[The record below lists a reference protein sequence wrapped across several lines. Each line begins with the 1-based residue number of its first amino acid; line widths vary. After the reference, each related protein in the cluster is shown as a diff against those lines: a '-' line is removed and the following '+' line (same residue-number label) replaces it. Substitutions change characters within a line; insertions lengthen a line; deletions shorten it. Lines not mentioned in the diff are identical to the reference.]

1 MEGTTLT
8 YRHSGRLTILSILA
22 ILLALPFSTNS
33 QVGQSRFGVPG
44 ACRNFPTP
52 PAIVDIIDSGSANA
66 SVQHCA
72 DQCVAQVPALDRAVI
87 GASLQG
93 GRTLI
98 SCGCYNSARPIPSA
112 QVDITGCDTLCPMD
126 GNSCGKSTN
135 GNLWTVYA
143 VVAAR
148 PGDVNSGPGRV
159 PATGGST
166 TTIVVA
172 VIGAAVVAIAG
183 VGIFLYKRQRR
194 NAARRKIGST
204 SSFKGPTDMGGGGAM
219 GMDIDMSLMRP
230 DPSAGFGPRK
240 EASAPKKNNLDVEW
254 GFDNDR
260 PSEFGTL
267 QSKRVTIAVASD
279 NVRTKSVSNSPSNT
293 SILSEAT
300 TQMATL
306 DRRSRLAESPEA
318 PFGARVSS
326 GPGLGSLERVIMS
339 IGSTSDSGDNVSP
352 PPNTAM
358 QVVPP
363 RTRSQPSYNGS
374 NNIIAMPVRI
384 PSVIIP
390 VPNKNE
396 AKADK
401 ELMSRGRSDSG
412 YGVSLERNFPHRA
425 SQVAPA
431 PPVPAMPLNYQSS
444 INSTQYSTPA
454 PQPVVVAPPRT
465 ASAVEN
471 ANGKGTRRTP
481 SLRIRTDVK
490 PGAPVNRMQA
500 PPRKASQPPG
510 VRSTPAQVQAAVSKV
525 LKPVERGYSV
535 SIDISPVKAP
545 PAAEPVVARPPT
557 SAIYTV
563 SIEEPPAAIRSVK
576 RGPSPSGQRPKPEQP
591 LGRVPSQTS
600 STAGSVSMSKG
611 FPNGGI
617 APPQRPAPTA
627 TLPSLPRTASNSSK
641 VSAGTSASQQSLP
654 ARTPIQI
661 DEQLK
666 NMRDRTVLSRMSS
679 LPESR
684 RQQERTPFSPKV
696 EETSKP
702 QTPSAPTPVV
712 SDVDALVASP
722 RSTSTV
728 NTTDRTALGV
738 KSFHSDMNMV
748 EVQSTPTN
756 DSFVAYSAK
765 IENTASFSNADE
777 EDEMDY
783 QDETSPL
790 LESKW
795 TNSVML
801 GNSFLLNGPRMED
814 KAERSA
820 PNNDNSDDL
829 MLGNSL
835 LLNGPRMDSAV
846 EKVAPYAN
854 ATHEEE
860 SDEEVLVV
868 DEPLAT
874 PMSPPIFM
882 KTAAP
887 APPPYAPSPSSV
899 PSAQEERM
907 ATINAPKLPFPL
919 SQLRSTVATPPMI
932 IPPRREALES
942 NRIVSPPPRTASS
955 ARSMSPGAMSTK
967 SSTVEIV
974 KLPTPREAS
983 PLLKTAAAVNVSTMS
998 PPPRRMP
1005 PGIPEKP
1012 AERQLPTSMS
1022 SLPRPQ
1028 VLADAVVSLSSAS
1041 LDRGTKALSPP
1052 MSPPKTQTPN
1062 PSDFDKGV
1070 LSPGSSFLTSRPPI
1084 PPPPAPE
1091 EQPPPTPKKGGRK
1104 SVRFTLP
1111 PPEEHR
1117 KSRPISARV
1126 SSMVNAEVRAKSV
1139 ARYMQ
1144 AQSSDGT
1151 DTQMTSM
1158 PVRQVSSRLSSL
1170 PKPSGPVLSAYAIG
1184 QQAAIPRMRHPQR
1197 NEKVN
1202 LNAPPSWAQSRDVP
1216 STSDV
1221 NMDGQVDV
1229 MSDEQNEMSLSS
1241 SYSSNAEADMSV
1253 SSFEQSFASNDSVP
1267 IVEIIDDSY
1276 ISERSRSP
1284 VPESSDVVTEL
1295 QEGNHASVDED
1306 DAEEDFLDA
1315 FFDSEDYRDATSSR
1329 ISYIADRDMLSDMPG
1344 DDEPS
1349 IFDRPQRAQSS
1360 MSFLDFLSGN
1370 FADEKDPEAS
1380 EVYVEN
1386 TEDTFEEERY
1396 REQEESVPSIPS
1408 SPTEDDMVDLMPE
1421 VIIPE
1426 YTTGTVSSMQLVMME
1441 ESPVTVAQAE
1451 AVALSYIIE
1460 PVVGHVVATN
1470 VGRMN
1475 SPPPIEDMF
1484 ADVEE
1489 VQVMPVF
1496 AYTTASIVTARSSS
1510 PQSVIRME
1518 LPMDVAVC
1526 VMPILA
1532 YNSASIVTVEAPTAQ
1547 TVVPV
1552 EPVLSEEVLLEEYV
1566 PTFAPQGSEED
1577 LPVMDSEMLPSAT
1590 DSLNDDDRD
1599 SSVDDREEEQGFD
1612 FDDSP
1617 ISPTYS
1623 IGSELEVESS
1633 MPVTHEQSIRAVV
1646 DDEFIPVVAEDM
1658 EMDLAE
1664 ASSAADVEPF
1674 DTDAVEMETTPLG
1687 VTHSDSATVESPVT
1701 PQMEK
1706 ERSQFDM
1713 LDKLLHEMDSL
1724 EPNETLTATSPV
1736 GSESFL
1742 EDIFAAPPVAP
1753 LNEGM
1758 ASPVESEDSDDN
1770 IFAAGRYDTVDE
1782 PELED
1787 VAGPVDDH
1795 DDDDESEQEEPAI
1808 ITDMMVHDFD
1818 SDAEEVASVPVDD
1831 VVLPVELEASPAIV
1845 ERLLMPEDTDFPM
1858 SEDVSVTLDTDA
1870 GSDTEDDEDEKNSAL
1885 TEDASDLL
1893 AAELMLTDA
1902 PLEAVVSPVVVG
1914 DEFADDLVAAAVAEP
1929 ASAATSLEDE
1939 EVMEV
1944 AQASDDMESEAEE
1957 AGERMPRES
1966 IYIEE
1971 DSVLEEIAQA
1981 KALAAALMSD
1991 DPSTDKAENLSQY
2004 SEVDNFATMS
2014 PDTLDAVADHPIL
2027 SPRAEPPQVDMDF
2040 DEEEEAMM
2048 AAVAQAKA
2056 IAMRMMEEDQ
2066 AAESPKTSEPVVSSE
2081 QANTAESAREYI
2093 EDVSDDEDAMAAVA
2107 EAKRLAQA
2115 MLEADA
2121 DTLATTSD
2129 NEELLPPP
2137 PPQKDAHVIDAAGE
2151 REEQE
2156 DDADLEFVLDAVKRT
2171 LESSRIIA
2179 GELCTGTDTSIVSA
2193 GKSVLATLQGQMKVV
2208 DRLMKRDSI
2217 IEVDPSMLM
2226 ELSQLKLNLRSEI
2239 EELNDL
2245 CGDQVEAVDLR
2256 NGWDS
2261 DEESDGQNNDRRQSM
2276 SLAKEARKSLVMIEE
2291 TLSNRRKSMVRKSMV
2306 RKSFLPVPSKGS
2318 NEKGTDGM
2326 RV

>member
-1 MEGTTLT
+1 
-8 YRHSGRLTILSILA
+8 
-22 ILLALPFSTNS
+22 
-33 QVGQSRFGVPG
+33 
-44 ACRNFPTP
+44 
-52 PAIVDIIDSGSANA
+52 
-66 SVQHCA
+66 
-72 DQCVAQVPALDRAVI
+72 
-87 GASLQG
+87 
-93 GRTLI
+93 
-98 SCGCYNSARPIPSA
+98 
-112 QVDITGCDTLCPMD
+112 
-126 GNSCGKSTN
+126 
-135 GNLWTVYA
+135 
-143 VVAAR
+143 
-148 PGDVNSGPGRV
+148 
-159 PATGGST
+159 
-166 TTIVVA
+166 
-172 VIGAAVVAIAG
+172 
-183 VGIFLYKRQRR
+183 
-194 NAARRKIGST
+194 
-204 SSFKGPTDMGGGGAM
+204 
-219 GMDIDMSLMRP
+219 
-230 DPSAGFGPRK
+230 
-240 EASAPKKNNLDVEW
+240 
-254 GFDNDR
+254 
-260 PSEFGTL
+260 
-267 QSKRVTIAVASD
+267 
-279 NVRTKSVSNSPSNT
+279 
-293 SILSEAT
+293 
-300 TQMATL
+300 
-306 DRRSRLAESPEA
+306 
-318 PFGARVSS
+318 
-326 GPGLGSLERVIMS
+326 
-339 IGSTSDSGDNVSP
+339 
-352 PPNTAM
+352 
-358 QVVPP
+358 
-363 RTRSQPSYNGS
+363 
-374 NNIIAMPVRI
+374 MP
-384 PSVIIP
+384 
-390 VPNKNE
+390 
-396 AKADK
+396 
-401 ELMSRGRSDSG
+401 
-412 YGVSLERNFPHRA
+412 
-425 SQVAPA
+425 Q
-431 PPVPAMPLNYQSS
+431 NYQSS
-444 INSTQYSTPA
+444 INSTPYSTPT

-465 ASAVEN
+465 ASAVESS
-471 ANGKGTRRTP
+471 NGKGTRRAP

-490 PGAPVNRMQA
+490 PGVPVKGMQA

-510 VRSTPAQVQAAVSKV
+510 VRNTPAQVQAAVSKV

-563 SIEEPPAAIRSVK
+563 SIEEPPAAIRSAK
-576 RGPSPSGQRPKPEQP
+576 RGPSSSGQQPRPKQP

-600 STAGSVSMSKG
+600 STAGSVNMSMG

-641 VSAGTSASQQSLP
+641 ASAGTSASQQSLP

-661 DEQLK
+661 DEHLK

-696 EETSKP
+696 EETPKP
-702 QTPSAPTPVV
+702 QISSPPTPVV

-728 NTTDRTALGV
+728 STADRAALGV

-765 IENTASFSNADE
+765 IENTASFSNADD
-777 EDEMDY
+777 DEMDY
-783 QDETSPL
+783 QDEASPL

-801 GNSFLLNGPRMED
+801 GNSFLLNGPPMED
-814 KAERSA
+814 NADRSA
-820 PNNDNSDDL
+820 SINGNSDDV

-835 LLNGPRMDSAV
+835 LLNGPRMDSEV
-846 EKVAPYAN
+846 EKVTPYGN

-868 DEPLAT
+868 DESLAT

-899 PSAQEERM
+899 PSAPEERM
-907 ATINAPKLPFPL
+907 AAINAPKSPSPL

-955 ARSMSPGAMSTK
+955 ARLTSPEAMSTK
-967 SSTVEIV
+967 SSTVETV

-983 PLLKTAAAVNVSTMS
+983 PLLKTAAAVNVNTMS

-1005 PGIPEKP
+1005 PGIPEQP

-1052 MSPPKTQTPN
+1052 MSPPKTQAPN
-1062 PSDFDKGV
+1062 PSDIEKGAS
-1070 LSPGSSFLTSRPPI
+1070 SPGSSFLTSRPPI

-1091 EQPPPTPKKGGRK
+1091 EQPPPTPKKAGRK

-1144 AQSSDGT
+1144 AQTSNGT
-1151 DTQMTSM
+1151 DAQMTSV

-1170 PKPSGPVLSAYAIG
+1170 PKPNGPVLSAYAIG
-1184 QQAAIPRMRHPQR
+1184 QQAAIPRMRRPQR
-1197 NEKVN
+1197 NGERVN

-1216 STSDV
+1216 STIDV
-1221 NMDGQVDV
+1221 NMDDQVDI
-1229 MSDEQNEMSLSS
+1229 MSEEQYEMSLSS
-1241 SYSSNAEADMSV
+1241 SYSSNPEADMSV
-1253 SSFEQSFASNDSVP
+1253 SSFEQSFTSNTSNDSVP

-1284 VPESSDVVTEL
+1284 VPESSESVTEV
-1295 QEGNHASVDED
+1295 QERSHAAVDEE

-1329 ISYIADRDMLSDMPG
+1329 ISYIADKNMSDMPG

-1349 IFDRPQRAQSS
+1349 IFDRPQRAQST

-1370 FADEKDPEAS
+1370 FADEKDPETS
-1380 EVYVEN
+1380 EVYVES
-1386 TEDTFEEERY
+1386 TEDTFEEERF
-1396 REQEESVPSIPS
+1396 REQEESVPSNPS
-1408 SPTEDDMVDLMPE
+1408 SPTEDDVMNLMSE

-1426 YTTGTVSSMQLVMME
+1426 YTIGTVSTMQLVMME
-1441 ESPVTVAQAE
+1441 ERPVTVAQAE
-1451 AVALSYIIE
+1451 EVALSYILE
-1460 PVVGHVVATN
+1460 PAVGHLVATN
-1470 VGRMN
+1470 VDRMN
-1475 SPPPIEDMF
+1475 RPLAIEDIF

-1496 AYTTASIVTARSSS
+1496 AYTTASVVSVRSSS
-1510 PQSVIRME
+1510 PQNVIRME
-1518 LPMDVAVC
+1518 LPMDEAVR

-1532 YNSASIVTVEAPTAQ
+1532 YNSASIVTVEAPAAQ

-1552 EPVLSEEVLLEEYV
+1552 VPLLSEEVLLEEYV
-1566 PTFAPQGSEED
+1566 PTFSPQVSEED
-1577 LPVMDSEMLPSAT
+1577 SPVMDADMLPSAT
-1590 DSLNDDDRD
+1590 DSLDDNDRD
-1599 SSVDDREEEQGFD
+1599 SSVDDREDEQGFD

-1646 DDEFIPVVAEDM
+1646 DDEFTPQVVADM
-1658 EMDLAE
+1658 EMDDAE
-1664 ASSAADVEPF
+1664 APLAANVEPLN
-1674 DTDAVEMETTPLG
+1674 TDVLEMETLPLE
-1687 VTHSDSATVESPVT
+1687 VTNSDSAVT
-1701 PQMEK
+1701 PQREK
-1706 ERSQFDM
+1706 SQFDM

-1724 EPNETLTATSPV
+1724 GPNETLTATSPV
-1736 GSESFL
+1736 GSESFFQ
-1742 EDIFAAPPVAP
+1742 DIFAGPPVTP
-1753 LNEGM
+1753 SSEGV
-1758 ASPVESEDSDDN
+1758 ASPVESEDSGYN
-1770 IFAAGRYDTVDE
+1770 IFAAGRDDMVDE
-1782 PELED
+1782 PELETSINELVFNEVSRSAED
-1787 VAGPVDDH
+1787 LNGPVDGT
-1795 DDDDESEQEEPAI
+1795 DDDDESEQDEPAI
-1808 ITDMMVHDFD
+1808 DTDVMVLDFD
-1818 SDAEEVASVPVDD
+1818 SDAEESITVPDDD
-1831 VVLPVELEASPAIV
+1831 VVIPAELEASPAIV
-1845 ERLLMPEDTDFPM
+1845 ERSLAPEDTDSLM
-1858 SEDVSVTLDTDA
+1858 SEDVSVALDADA
-1870 GSDTEDDEDEKNSAL
+1870 GNDTEDDEDDKNSVL
-1885 TEDASDLL
+1885 TEDAGDLL
-1893 AAELMLTDA
+1893 AAELMLTEA
-1902 PLEAVVSPVVVG
+1902 PVETVVSPFVI
-1914 DEFADDLVAAAVAEP
+1914 DEDELVEDLFAAAVAEP
-1929 ASAATSLEDE
+1929 ASATTSWDDE
-1939 EVMEV
+1939 EVVEG
-1944 AQASDDMESEAEE
+1944 AESSDDMESEAQEV
-1957 AGERMPRES
+1957 GRMPRES
-1966 IYIEE
+1966 IYVEE
-1971 DSVLEEIAQA
+1971 DSVLEEIARA
-1981 KALAAALMSD
+1981 KALAAALMNGGDAPASF
-1991 DPSTDKAENLSQY
+1991 TDNAENLSQN
-2004 SEVDNFATMS
+2004 SDLDNLATML
-2014 PDTLDAVADHPIL
+2014 PDTLDAVADH
-2027 SPRAEPPQVDMDF
+2027 SPRAEPPQVDMDY

-2066 AAESPKTSEPVVSSE
+2066 ADESTKTSEPVVSPE
-2081 QANTAESAREYI
+2081 QANTTGSDREYI

-2121 DTLATTSD
+2121 NTPATTAD
-2129 NEELLPPP
+2129 NVEVPPP
-2137 PPQKDAHVIDAAGE
+2137 PPQKDAHVIDAPDME
-2151 REEQE
+2151 REDQE

-2179 GELCTGTDTSIVSA
+2179 GELCTGTDTSSVSA

-2217 IEVDPSMLM
+2217 MEVDPTMLM

-2245 CGDQVEAVDLR
+2245 CGDQVEAVDFR

-2291 TLSNRRKSMVRKSMV
+2291 TLSNRRKSMARKSMV